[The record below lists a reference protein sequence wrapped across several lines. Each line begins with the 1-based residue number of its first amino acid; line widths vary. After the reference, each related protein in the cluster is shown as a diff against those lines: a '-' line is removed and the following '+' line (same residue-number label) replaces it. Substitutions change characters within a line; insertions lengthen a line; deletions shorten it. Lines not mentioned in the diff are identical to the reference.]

1 MAQNLAASAM
11 LAAMRA
17 GNARRLALDSGN
29 PATTRVR
36 HSSTNRARATDHKAA
51 VSSDDVAAAE
61 VKVAPAQASNN
72 SSPASSNLVNS
83 NPASSVNRV
92 SGSSRASRGQ
102 APSRMLV
109 SICGD
114 PTGGL
119 AARMSDP
126 TASIRIASR
135 IPAPVVV
142 MATGNN
148 DRSVLPASVSA

>member
-17 GNARRLALDSGN
+17 GNARRLPLDSGN
-29 PATTRVR
+29 PATARVR

-72 SSPASSNLVNS
+72 SSPASS
-83 NPASSVNRV
+83 VNRA

-109 SICGD
+109 SIRGD

>member
-29 PATTRVR
+29 PATARVR
-36 HSSTNRARATDHKAA
+36 LSRVRATDHKAA

-109 SICGD
+109 SIRGD

-119 AARMSDP
+119 AAKMSDP